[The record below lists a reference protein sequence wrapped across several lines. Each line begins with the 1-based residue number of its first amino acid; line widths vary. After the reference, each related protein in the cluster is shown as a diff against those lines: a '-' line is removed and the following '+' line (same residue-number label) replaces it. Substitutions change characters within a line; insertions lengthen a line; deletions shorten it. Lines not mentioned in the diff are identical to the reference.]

1 MISPLF
7 AIITAFS
14 VANAADGEKE
24 RAVEEITPYVNES
37 KLKRTDASEEE
48 APKVLKRVKAGH
60 GVLHLDLKKLKDS
73 PSVDPEAPIVKRENK
88 EK

>member
-14 VANAADGEKE
+14 VANAAEGDEE
-24 RAVEEITPYVNES
+24 RAIEDITPHLHEK
-37 KLKRTDASEEE
+37 KLRRADASEEDT
-48 APKVLKRVKAGH
+48 PKFLKRAKAGH
-60 GVLHLDLKKLKDS
+60 GVLHIDLKKLKDT
-73 PSVDPEAPIVKRENK
+73 PVKDTGAPIVKRDKK

>member
-1 MISPLF
+1 MSPLF

-14 VANAADGEKE
+14 VANAADGEEE
-24 RAVEEITPYVNES
+24 RAAEEITPYVHE
-37 KLKRTDASEEE
+37 KTLKRTDASEEE
-48 APKVLKRVKAGH
+48 TPKILKRAKSGH

-73 PSVDPEAPIVKRENK
+73 PSEDTGAPIVKRENK